1 MGFCCSGSLRN
12 ELGMENDGYS
22 IHCMSNKE
30 EVVGEITRTKIS
42 FEQEAILPQLQRINR
57 VMDKK
62 KSLFMVVKL
71 NLFERVTLNS
81 VAALMI
87 LTKIARSAVQNTCQ
101 LYFFANMK
109 MTIFTMVS
117 LLFLLGGIA
126 KGQDLLIEKDIQ
138 INSDEGSF
146 DKIERL
152 SHWDGFEL
160 TVNWLGDKKGN
171 NANLPLWMEQDLG
184 KSIGFR
190 INGAE
195 KKFAVHRNGSG
206 FLTGLGLGMDSY
218 AWRKN
223 VSLSFNNTAAPDS
236 LVGVFL
242 EDVDFSKN
250 ELHVWKLYAPIL
262 FEWNIG
268 KSEKRHFHIATGV
281 IGNWRFA
288 SGTKQA
294 YTNPQGDFEVKNANS
309 FGMRTFN
316 ADFTVRAGIG
326 RNTFFV
332 TVPTQTLFKSH
343 VTQPVYHF
351 SAGFSLFPFDSDEEF
366 EKRKEKLKGRW
377 KI

>member
-1 MGFCCSGSLRN
+1 MLFAQVPL
-12 ELGMENDGYS
+12 
-22 IHCMSNKE
+22 
-30 EVVGEITRTKIS
+30 
-42 FEQEAILPQLQRINR
+42 
-57 VMDKK
+57 
-62 KSLFMVVKL
+62 KSVEKALF
-71 NLFERVTLNS
+71 
-81 VAALMI
+81 
-87 LTKIARSAVQNTCQ
+87 LTKIAFFRVQITCQ
-101 LYFFANMK
+101 LYFFATMK
-109 MTIFTMVS
+109 FLQITVLS
-117 LLFLLGGIA
+117 AFLLGVDIVQA
-126 KGQDLLIEKDIQ
+126 QDLLIEKDIQ
-138 INSDEGSF
+138 IDDNADCAE
-146 DKIERL
+146 KIERL

-160 TVNWLGDKKGN
+160 VVNWLGDKNAN

-184 KSIGFR
+184 RSVGFR

-223 VSLSFNNTAAPDS
+223 VSLSYNNTAAPDS
-236 LVGVFL
+236 LVGVFM

-250 ELHVWKLYAPIL
+250 EMHVWKLYAPIL

-268 KSEKRHFHIATGV
+268 KSEKRHFHVATGV

-288 SGTKQA
+288 SSTKQS
-294 YTNPQGDFEVKNANS
+294 YTNPQGDYEVKNANS

-316 ADFTVRAGIG
+316 ADLTLRAGVG

-332 TVPTQTLFKSH
+332 TLPMQTLFKSH
-343 VTQPVYHF
+343 VTQPVYSF